1 MESPKKIA
9 FVSWHNY
16 LDQTNGASISTRALL
31 LALAMRGWR
40 VMTFC
45 GPTFDRFEPS
55 LCQYL
60 DRHADLSQVV
70 HKSFNERNLKFML
83 SRFMDGRIRS
93 LSFFGELIKPSILS
107 WALLLHIHAIQRMG
121 RLGLCVLP
129 MDCFGDPTALLTHP
143 TLLSPLPF
151 GDGRG
156 KIKTCTLWED
166 GKKLRQYIIFRFMI
180 IIVFIGRFDI

>member
-16 LDQTNGASISTRALL
+16 LDQTHGASISTRALL

-93 LSFFGELIKPSILS
+93 LSFTPSAWNTRVETSLKSVRTFLGQYCRILEVERPDVVLTYGG
-107 WALLLHIHAIQRMG
+107 ALLKISCFIQLTIMG
-121 RLGLCVLP
+121 LKRACSSKI
-129 MDCFGDPTALLTHP
+129 LLT
-143 TLLSPLPF
+143 TT
-151 GDGRG
+151 
-156 KIKTCTLWED
+156 KTIF
-166 GKKLRQYIIFRFMI
+166 YIQI
-180 IIVFIGRFDI
+180 

>member
-1 MESPKKIA
+1 MESSKKIA

-40 VMTFC
+40 GMTFC

-55 LCQYL
+55 LGQYL

-70 HKSFNERNLKFML
+70 RKSFNERNLKFML
-83 SRFMDGRIRS
+83 SRFMDGMIRS
-93 LSFFGELIKPSILS
+93 LSFWGINQALNYKLG
-107 WALLLHIHAIQRMG
+107 LLLHIHAIQRMG

-129 MDCFGDPTALLTHP
+129 MDCFGDPTALLTNP

-166 GKKLRQYIIFRFMI
+166 GKKLQ
-180 IIVFIGRFDI
+180 

>member
-16 LDQTNGASISTRALL
+16 LDQTYGASISTRALL
-31 LALAMRGWR
+31 LALAMRGWQ

-45 GPTFDRFEPS
+45 GPAFDRFEPS

-60 DRHADLSQVV
+60 DRHADLAQVV
-70 HKSFNERNLKFML
+70 HKSFNERNLNFML

-93 LSFFGELIKPSILS
+93 LSFWGINQ
-107 WALLLHIHAIQRMG
+107 ALNYKLGAFIAHSCYSAMG

-129 MDCFGDPTALLTHP
+129 MDCFGDPMALLTNP
-143 TLLSPLPF
+143 TLLSPLLF
-151 GDGRG
+151 GDGRE

-166 GKKLRQYIIFRFMI
+166 GKNCDNI
-180 IIVFIGRFDI
+180 

>member
-70 HKSFNERNLKFML
+70 RKSFNERNLKFML

-93 LSFFGELIKPSILS
+93 LSFWGINQALNFKLGAFIAHSCYSAHGEARSLCSANGLFWGSNGVAYSSDVIVTASLWGWKREDQNLYT
-107 WALLLHIHAIQRMG
+107 LGG
-121 RLGLCVLP
+121 RQKNC
-129 MDCFGDPTALLTHP
+129 DN
-143 TLLSPLPF
+143 
-151 GDGRG
+151 
-156 KIKTCTLWED
+156 I
-166 GKKLRQYIIFRFMI
+166 
-180 IIVFIGRFDI
+180 